1 MKEMGHL
8 NVPRVS
14 GDAGNTIEYAVEV
27 PAPPTPASTSW
38 RPAPSVTPTRPA
50 SCVLL
55 LLLLLNAGTKINFQG
70 ASGAEDFD
78 QYHNVF
84 GDWDTVQY
92 NADALV
98 TNVVPHVPA
107 DQTTKVTAAGG

>member
-1 MKEMGHL
+1 MGHL

-50 SCVLL
+50 SCVLLLL